1 MALFLSTC
9 RRKTL
14 LSSLSMFVWYDL
26 SPCSMCLMLIVF
38 FLVWFEDCKSLGVT
52 AMASS
57 SVEASAASLPSSMV
71 FLRCNQG
78 SELET
83 PCNDR
88 TIMKRKVQAKI
99 SELSPDI
106 GRHMTLMK
114 VHIKENGWA
123 FLLFFEPIQEAMHAE
138 VLELVK
144 SWVGSQGSARFLSA
158 QEAATQT
165 IRDMQFRGE
174 KRTASTSLGDLDKT
188 TSLLERCLVMQ
199 GKPAEDAEIAVSK
212 EQRRNAS
219 LALRCF
225 DRAQAQ
231 TAKSLAKSRKG
242 SSVPK
247 VADEQ
252 TVSDDESNV

>member
-1 MALFLSTC
+1 
-9 RRKTL
+9 
-14 LSSLSMFVWYDL
+14 
-26 SPCSMCLMLIVF
+26 
-38 FLVWFEDCKSLGVT
+38 
-52 AMASS
+52 MASS
-57 SVEASAASLPSSMV
+57 SVEANAGSLPSSMV

-106 GRHMTLMK
+106 GRHMTLTK
-114 VHIKENGWA
+114 LHIKENGWSL
-123 FLLFFEPIQEAMHAE
+123 LLFFEPIQEAMHAE
-138 VLELVK
+138 VLELMK

-158 QEAATQT
+158 QEVATQT

-174 KRTASTSLGDLDKT
+174 KRTASSSLGDLDKA

-199 GKPAEDAEIAVSK
+199 GEPAVDSASVIR
-212 EQRRNAS
+212 EQRRNSS

-225 DRAQAQ
+225 NRAQAQ
-231 TAKSLAKSRKG
+231 TAKSLAKSYKG

-247 VADEQ
+247 VEDEQ